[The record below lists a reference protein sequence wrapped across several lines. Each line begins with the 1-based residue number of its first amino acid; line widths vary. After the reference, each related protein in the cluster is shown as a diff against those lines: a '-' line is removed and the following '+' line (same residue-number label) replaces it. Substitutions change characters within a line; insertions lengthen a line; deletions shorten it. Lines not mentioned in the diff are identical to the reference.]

1 MTEQNQTQVS
11 AGILNVCSYAGVIG
25 AALSLVSD
33 IPLKG
38 VPRDLEN
45 FMNILS
51 NIGDIAF
58 DISLGVV
65 LLFAVKKIKTLNEK
79 KPSPMIFSI
88 LIGTLALSFI
98 ATLCTFGEP
107 YSEDLFLIISFL
119 LFVVMMI
126 VTGIV
131 CLRVPA
137 TKKIGIWMIGAI
149 VGGIVAAIIADCL
162 DSVNKLTVILIM
174 GIYAVP
180 VGKLFDEIKNY
191 LLGDKDAK
199 LETT

>member
-11 AGILNVCSYAGVIG
+11 AGVLKVCGYIGVIG
-25 AALSLVSD
+25 AALGLLSE
-33 IPLKG
+33 IPLKR

-45 FMNILS
+45 VINILS
-51 NIGDIAF
+51 SIGDITF

-65 LLFAVKKIKTLNEK
+65 LLFAVKKIKTLSEK

-88 LIGTLALSFI
+88 LIGTLALSLI

-107 YSEDLFLIISFL
+107 YSEDMFLIISGL
-119 LFVVMMI
+119 LIVVMMI

-131 CLRVPA
+131 CLLVPA

-149 VGGIVAAIIADCL
+149 VGGIVAAIIADSL
-162 DSVNKLTVILIM
+162 DSVNKLTIILIM

-180 VGKLFDEIKNY
+180 VGKLFDEIKDY
-191 LLGDKDAK
+191 LLGDISVHS
-199 LETT
+199 